1 MTGRSVIPSGVEGSG
16 SLHQQISPLP
26 TVGRN
31 DKNSVGLP
39 SHFGIDHHPGPGPE
53 GNLVQDGGLV
63 LYAVPGKG
71 KLT

>member
-1 MTGRSVIPSGVEGSG
+1 MTEKVPS
-16 SLHQQISPLP
+16 
-26 TVGRN
+26 GRN
-31 DKNSVGLP
+31 DKDSVRPKWQRLLPGQNDVKARTSGLP